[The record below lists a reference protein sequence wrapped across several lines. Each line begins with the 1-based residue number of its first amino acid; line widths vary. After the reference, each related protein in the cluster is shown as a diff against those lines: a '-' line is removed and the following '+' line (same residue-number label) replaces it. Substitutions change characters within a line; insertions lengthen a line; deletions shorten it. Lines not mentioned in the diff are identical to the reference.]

1 MEWPKLKNIIL
12 VILLTAN
19 FFLLVLVGYREAL
32 SSNYL
37 ANARTDAIGVLERS
51 GISVKEEI
59 LPQDGSLTPLSMERD
74 RAQEA
79 KAAAAL
85 LGTADESEQGGVT
98 VYTGE
103 KGTARFSRSGE
114 FSAVLNANA
123 YPLGDQTVGEHA
135 LATLALLDFE
145 GEIVSTQ
152 EDGDSIAVT
161 VRQLWQG
168 TPVYTCQ
175 AALVYRGG
183 ALVSIREGGST
194 RLTGTPAQSGDAEDL
209 STVTAL
215 VRFLEGITK
224 LGDVC
229 TSLTGMTPGYVF
241 TAGISDPITLRPV
254 WYITTDTGA
263 YYLDADTGEL
273 TRAS

>member
-1 MEWPKLKNIIL
+1 
-12 VILLTAN
+12 
-19 FFLLVLVGYREAL
+19 LVGYREAL

-152 EDGDSIAVT
+152 EAGTASRSPCGSSGRARRCIPARHGAGLTGAGRWSPSGWAAVPGSPGP
-161 VRQLWQG
+161 RPHPA
-168 TPVYTCQ
+168 TPRTSQ
-175 AALVYRGG
+175 RSGAG
-183 ALVSIREGGST
+183 ALSGGDQ
-194 RLTGTPAQSGDAEDL
+194 PSGRRVHLHDRHDA
-209 STVTAL
+209 
-215 VRFLEGITK
+215 
-224 LGDVC
+224 
-229 TSLTGMTPGYVF
+229 GYVF

-254 WYITTDTGA
+254 WYITPPIPGPITWTPTTRGA
-263 YYLDADTGEL
+263 Y
-273 TRAS
+273 RAS

>member
-1 MEWPKLKNIIL
+1 MEWSKLKNIIL
-12 VILLTAN
+12 VILVTVNL
-19 FFLLVLVGYREAL
+19 FLLVLVVYREAR
-32 SSNYL
+32 SSSYT
-37 ANARTDAIGVLERS
+37 ANALKNAIGVLERN

-59 LPQDGSLTPLSMERD
+59 LPQDGSLFPLSMERD
-74 RAQEA
+74 KAQEA

-85 LGTADESEQGGVT
+85 LGTVTESGQGGVT
-98 VYTGE
+98 VYSGE

-114 FSAVLNANA
+114 FSAVLNADA

-135 LATLALLDFE
+135 LATLALLDFD
-145 GEIVSTQ
+145 GEVVSTV
-152 EDGDSIAVT
+152 EDGDSITVT
-161 VRQLWQG
+161 VRQLWHG
-168 TPVYTCQ
+168 TPMYTCR
-175 AALVYRGG
+175 AVLVYRQA

-194 RLTGTPAQSGDAEDL
+194 RLTGAPVQSDDAVTL

-215 VRFLEGITK
+215 MRFLEGITK

-241 TAGISDPITLRPV
+241 TAGISDPITLRPM